1 MNMRSIMSKYL
12 MWVVHRILCVRFA
25 FRVLRSVPQVRFEN
39 ISGTVPIL
47 TTISCH
53 ESDFQ

>member
-1 MNMRSIMSKYL
+1 